1 MAWNRPHFSSE
12 PVSPSPA
19 VKQRNLRRQVA
30 AGFAVV
36 TLVAQI
42 IAILAI
48 APSHALLLAA
58 ENDAAPLAQPVVAA
72 DAKLFGKRINTWSH
86 EGVQFALL
94 DGDVTIDIGSYGFRA
109 DRASLRI
116 DTDRAQGKRVRH
128 MTLYLDNARTRQGGG
143 PITATGSKLLVTVST
158 TGEVDLSADSWKEES
173 AAADPLVSEAQGR
186 HERYINGL
194 RQPTSPLPEDL
205 AKRLQIGPT
214 GRPPAPPPPQVPQI
228 QLVEKPSMQEPPEL
242 SKKIRIAPEDGTV
255 AFNADKFVFEK
266 GKTGESYLSL
276 IGSVRVMFQDADG
289 KSALSLR
296 AENAM
301 IFLGDVEMDA
311 IAGNRAKSLDVRGVY
326 LEDNVIA
333 TDGDYTLRAPRIYY
347 DLKQNKAIVLQAV
360 FYAWDVR
367 KQVPLYVRADQL
379 RQESSKSWSAQQ
391 AVLTTSEFAEPH
403 IAIASDRITFRQQ
416 ERGDGTTANTFRA
429 DDVTVQMGGAT
440 VGYIPTLGGETQ
452 DIPLRRVDVGFN
464 SGSGPDL
471 RTRWDVFALLGREPF
486 DGVDLT
492 GNLDYRG
499 DHAFAVGLN
508 LEYERPEMFGF
519 FDSYLVLN
527 DNGTD
532 DLPDGRDVEQDSEI
546 RGFFNGFHRQ
556 FLRDSW
562 ELSLQVG
569 YVSDPTFLEEFF
581 RGQSES
587 EKPYETSIY
596 LKKQVEETA
605 FTFLAQYDVNDFTTS
620 YSTLLAPG
628 YTVDKAPEI
637 AWRQLG
643 TALFDNRLTYFG
655 DTRASYMRP
664 RVGKDSPADRGFND
678 AQSLL
683 NFGIADADT
692 EFDDALRASGFPTD
706 HRLRFDS
713 RHELQAPL
721 KLSIFNI
728 TPFVSGRLTA
738 YDEGFEDFSG
748 EDEQVRLFGT
758 VGARIHTEFSK
769 TYDDFNS
776 KLFDVHRLRH
786 VLEPG
791 VDLSYAG
798 STINPEDIPVYD
810 TDVEAL
816 SEGYTIRLGLR
827 NTLQTQRGGEGRWRS
842 VDWVVLDT
850 DVILRGEDADVER
863 PLPRYFSYR
872 PEFSV
877 GGDHFYTRLL
887 WAVSDSLAAVA
898 EMTYNFEDDE
908 VAQWRIG
915 AAYEQTPHLRWHADF
930 AQLDDPDSRLFGWG
944 FNYQLTTL
952 YNLGFR
958 HVMDF
963 AEGEARTIEV
973 MLTRQMSRWRL
984 AVVFDYDEIDDEYS
998 VGFVIVPDGV
1008 KSSRLDNQWRGF
1020 GR

>member
-1 MAWNRPHFSSE
+1 MAWNRPHLSTFPFSQSSVIE
-12 PVSPSPA
+12 HRPRRFVPLCLWLLLIGQVMTMAWLSASP
-19 VKQRNLRRQVA
+19 
-30 AGFAVV
+30 
-36 TLVAQI
+36 
-42 IAILAI
+42 
-48 APSHALLLAA
+48 ALLLAA
-58 ENDAAPLAQPVVAA
+58 EDEVSPLAQPIVSA
-72 DAKLFGKRINTWSH
+72 DAKMFGQRVHVWSAQ
-86 EGVQFALL
+86 GVQFALL

-116 DTDRAQGKRVRH
+116 DTQRIAGRRVRH
-128 MTLYLDNARTRQGGG
+128 LSLYLVNARTRQGGG
-143 PITATGSKLLVTVST
+143 PITASGSKLFVTVST
-158 TGEVDLSADSWKEES
+158 SGELDLSSDSWKEES
-173 AAADPLVSEAQGR
+173 AANDPLMGEAQGR
-186 HERYINGL
+186 YERHQASL
-194 RQPTSPLPEDL
+194 KKPTEPVSDNL

-214 GRPPAPPPPQVPQI
+214 GRPPVVESPQVVQPQLI
-228 QLVEKPSMQEPPEL
+228 EKPTLDDPAEL
-242 SKKIRIAPEDGTV
+242 TKKVRIAPEDGTV

-276 IGSVRVMFQDADG
+276 IGSVRVIFQDADG

-296 AENAM
+296 AENAL

-326 LEDNVIA
+326 LEDNVVA

-347 DLKQNKAIVLQAV
+347 DLKQNKAVVLQAV
-360 FYAWDVR
+360 FFAWDVR
-367 KQVPLYVRADQL
+367 KQIPMYVRAQRL
-379 RQESSKSWSAQQ
+379 RQESNKSWSAEQ

-403 IAIASDRITFRQQ
+403 VAIASDRITFRQQ
-416 ERGDGTTANTFRA
+416 DRGDGTTANLFQATGTTA
-429 DDVTVQMGGAT
+429 QIGGT
-440 VGYIPTLGGETQ
+440 SVLPLPTLGGETQ
-452 DIPLRRVDVGFN
+452 DIPLRRVDVGYN
-464 SGSGPDL
+464 SGNGPDV
-471 RTRWDVFALLGREPF
+471 RTRWDLFALLGREPL

-499 DHAFAVGLN
+499 DHGFAVGLN
-508 LEYERPEMFGF
+508 LEYERPDMFGF

-532 DLPDGRDVEQDSEI
+532 DLPDGRDVEQDNEI
-546 RGFFNGFHRQ
+546 RGYFNGFHRQ
-556 FLRDSW
+556 FIRDNW
-562 ELSLQVG
+562 EVSLQLG
-569 YVSDPTFLEEFF
+569 YASDPTFLEEFF
-581 RGQSES
+581 RSES
-587 EKPYETSIY
+587 ESQKPYETSLY
-596 LKKQVEETA
+596 LKKQVDETA
-605 FTFLAQYDVNDFTTS
+605 FTFLAQYDINDFTTS
-620 YSTLLAPG
+620 SSTLQAPG
-628 YTVDKAPEI
+628 YTVDKSPEI

-655 DTRASYMRP
+655 ETRASYMRP

-683 NFGIADADT
+683 NFGIANADT
-692 EFDDALRASGFPTD
+692 EFDEALRASGFPTD

-728 TPFVSGRLTA
+728 TPFVSGRITA
-738 YDEGFEDFSG
+738 YDEGFEDFAG
-748 EDEQVRLFGT
+748 EDEEMRLFGT
-758 VGARIHTEFSK
+758 VGARIHTEFSR
-769 TYDDFNS
+769 TYDDFKS
-776 KLFDVHRLRH
+776 AMLDVHRLRH

-791 VDLSYAG
+791 IDLSYAG

-810 TDVEAL
+810 ADVESL

-842 VDWVVLDT
+842 VDWLVLDT
-850 DVILRGEDADVER
+850 DVILRGEDAQLED

-872 PEFSV
+872 PEYSV
-877 GGDHFYTRLL
+877 GGDHFYTRML
-887 WAVSDSLAAVA
+887 WAVSDSLATVA
-898 EMTYNFEDDE
+898 EMTYSFEDDE

-915 AAYEQTPHLRWHADF
+915 ASFDQTPHLRWHADF
-930 AQLDDPDSRLFGWG
+930 AQLDDPDSRLLGWG

-963 AEGEARTIEV
+963 AEGEARSIEL

-984 AVVFDYDEIDDEYS
+984 AVVFDYDEIDSEYS
-998 VGFVIVPDGV
+998 IGIVIVPDGI
-1008 KSSRLDNQWRGF
+1008 KSSRLDDVWRGF